1 METTESAEDGSS
13 VETSAAL
20 DGAEETSAEIE
31 FESESGKEIEEE
43 TESMDALIEEET
55 ESMDALFTVSWM
67 DESNLA
73 ERRPEDI
80 RELVDL
86 YADGVAQDIYQYT
99 CTLLNEDMD
108 GNGEADPD
116 LSYGLETYYYVISGL
131 PVYADG
137 DRQTKIHYTIKEDR
151 EKIKGY
157 TAVNQAFLDEF
168 SSMMDDR
175 ILTPDDRMT
184 LNPYDGADRKT
195 ESRFVNYLPAYSMSG
210 SIHWNS
216 ETMSA
221 SDALS
226 IEAYFAEHFIVTCHG
241 EKYTNYTIDWRE
253 DENNVNIWYYSVDGL
268 FTTDREGEN
277 VFYEV
282 KPDAFEGIEV
292 KPHPWLWM
300 KIR

>member
-1 METTESAEDGSS
+1 MRKKKKTRILAIIMAAVMTLMSVDLSAFAVNLNDEEDNALLSSASEDTDLHEESLLETTESAEDGSS

-175 ILTPDDRMT
+175 
-184 LNPYDGADRKT
+184 
-195 ESRFVNYLPAYSMSG
+195 F
-210 SIHWNS
+210 
-216 ETMSA
+216 
-221 SDALS
+221 
-226 IEAYFAEHFIVTCHG
+226 
-241 EKYTNYTIDWRE
+241 
-253 DENNVNIWYYSVDGL
+253 
-268 FTTDREGEN
+268 
-277 VFYEV
+277 
-282 KPDAFEGIEV
+282 
-292 KPHPWLWM
+292 
-300 KIR
+300 

>member
-1 METTESAEDGSS
+1 MSVDLSAFAVNLNDEENNALLSSASEDTDLHEESLLETTESAEDGNS

-55 ESMDALFTVSWM
+55 ESMDALFAVSWM

-73 ERRPEDI
+73 ERRPEDV

-86 YADGVAQDIYQYT
+86 YADGMAQDIYQYT

-195 ESRFVNYLPAYSMSG
+195 FCQL
-210 SIHWNS
+210 
-216 ETMSA
+216 SA
-221 SDALS
+221 
-226 IEAYFAEHFIVTCHG
+226 G
-241 EKYTNYTIDWRE
+241 
-253 DENNVNIWYYSVDGL
+253 
-268 FTTDREGEN
+268 
-277 VFYEV
+277 VFYVWKYSLEFRNYV
-282 KPDAFEGIEV
+282 GFGCVEYRN
-292 KPHPWLWM
+292 LFC
-300 KIR
+300 RTFYSYL